1 MYSFSLYDAKEE
13 LFCCNKWKIPKGLL
27 FWKQEHYPKDI
38 AGRMLCVLGIFC
50 FRRQN
55 CEESAVF
62 VINKKEKELVDV
74 AKRNYDLLSEQLI
87 KLVGGKENVTY
98 FTHCITRLRFN
109 LKDVSLV
116 EKEEIEATDGVIGCR
131 WLNNQLQ
138 IIIGTDVDS
147 VYQVMCKKIE
157 LPEQKKID
165 EKMDDTSVWEEKKKM
180 TIQSA
185 GKSIMDYVSAV
196 MTGIL
201 PMLVAAAMCKTIG
214 VILGP
219 SVMNVIAEDS
229 ELYMLFDMLNDAF
242 FYFLPIYL
250 GCLAAKKLNIDMIYG
265 MYIGGLIIVPD
276 FVALVGTQDTFHVFE
291 IPVPV
296 ADYSQSFIP
305 VILGVWIMSYIVKFL
320 KKYVP
325 KAVSALVVPTVTVL
339 LMTVI
344 MFAVCAPIGSY
355 IGKIIG
361 NVFIWLYESNQI
373 VRVIAFIGM
382 AVIQPYLVISGMHM
396 VLINFAI
403 MNYME
408 VGYDAFVMVVG
419 CGCSFA
425 LYGIAFGAFLRFKKK
440 ENKAMA
446 LGNVASGVLAG
457 VTEPILYGILL
468 RYKKAPLALGI
479 VCVIV
484 GVFCGIFTPKQY
496 VIGGFNNV
504 FATAAAFTGGSVMN
518 IVLGIVMCAAAF
530 VLGTIAS
537 CLIVDYKED

>member
-1 MYSFSLYDAKEE
+1 MILEISELSARKEADDKLKE
-13 LFCCNKWKIPKGLL
+13 LETREQKVVS
-27 FWKQEHYPKDI
+27 Q
-38 AGRMLCVLGIFC
+38 
-50 FRRQN
+50 
-55 CEESAVF
+55 
-62 VINKKEKELVDV
+62 EKELADRQKHQRTEVN
-74 AKRNYDLLSEQLI
+74 K
-87 KLVGGKENVTY
+87 K
-98 FTHCITRLRFN
+98 
-109 LKDVSLV
+109 V
-116 EKEEIEATDGVIGCR
+116 EKKLEKKERELLFSYNRYESSLETKNRILETKYMAGFILTLVYGIVVTLIQMFKSDVFKTD
-131 WLNNQLQ
+131 L
-138 IIIGTDVDS
+138 VDFG
-147 VYQVMCKKIE
+147 KKIVNTGAWVTC
-157 LPEQKKID
+157 QFID
-165 EKMDDTSVWEEKKKM
+165 V
-180 TIQSA
+180 
-185 GKSIMDYVSAV
+185 
-196 MTGIL
+196 
-201 PMLVAAAMCKTIG
+201 
-214 VILGP
+214 
-219 SVMNVIAEDS
+219 
-229 ELYMLFDMLNDAF
+229 
-242 FYFLPIYL
+242 
-250 GCLAAKKLNIDMIYG
+250 IDMIYG

-419 CGCSFA
+419 CGCSF
-425 LYGIAFGAFLRFKKK
+425 GIAFGAFLRFKKK

-457 VTEPILYGILL
+457 VTEPILYGIIL

>member
-1 MYSFSLYDAKEE
+1 M
-13 LFCCNKWKIPKGLL
+13 
-27 FWKQEHYPKDI
+27 
-38 AGRMLCVLGIFC
+38 GR
-50 FRRQN
+50 
-55 CEESAVF
+55 
-62 VINKKEKELVDV
+62 K
-74 AKRNYDLLSEQLI
+74 NYEVLSEQLI
-87 KLVGGKENVTY
+87 KLVGGKENVTF

-109 LKDVSLV
+109 LKDISLV
-116 EKEEIEATDGVIGCR
+116 KKEEIEATEGVIGCR
-131 WLNNQLQ
+131 WSNNQFQ
-138 IIIGTDVDS
+138 IIIGTDVDD
-147 VYQVMCKKIE
+147 VYQIMCKKME
-157 LPEQKKID
+157 LPEQNKIN
-165 EKMDDTSVWEEKKKM
+165 ENKEEVLKEVEKKKV
-180 TIQSA
+180 TAKSV
-185 GKSIMDYVSAV
+185 GKSIMDYISAV

-201 PMLVAAAMCKTIG
+201 PILVAAAMCKTIG

-250 GCLAAKKLNIDMIYG
+250 GCLAAKKLDIDMIYG

-276 FVALVGTQDTFHVFE
+276 FMALVGVQDTFHVFG

-305 VILGVWIMSYIVKFL
+305 VILGVWIMSYIIKFL
-320 KKYVP
+320 KKYIP
-325 KAVSALVVPTVTVL
+325 NTISALVVPTVTVL
-339 LMTVI
+339 VMAVI
-344 MFAVCAPIGSY
+344 MFGVCAPLGSY

-373 VRVIAFIGM
+373 VRLVAFIGM
-382 AVIQPYLVISGMHM
+382 AIIQPYLVISGMHM

-484 GVFCGIFTPKQY
+484 GAFCGIFTPKQY

-518 IVLGIVMCAAAF
+518 IVLGIAMCAAAF

-537 CLIVDYKED
+537 CIIVDYKED